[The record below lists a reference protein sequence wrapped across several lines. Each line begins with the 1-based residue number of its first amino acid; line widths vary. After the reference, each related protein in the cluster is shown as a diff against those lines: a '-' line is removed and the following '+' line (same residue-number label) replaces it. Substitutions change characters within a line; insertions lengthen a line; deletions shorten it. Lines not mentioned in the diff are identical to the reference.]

1 MFDTGISRAVLGGA
15 LSFVVVLLVLAAVG
29 GRSAP
34 EADLDGQAE
43 AGQDR
48 PITTASKDT
57 TIGPSV
63 EEAREMIVGTWIEDT
78 DGSIAGTKKG
88 PKKRVFTEDGT
99 LKRYRRTDAG
109 TYELEETVQYALVDR
124 NPRTG
129 QKASN
134 ATPGSLIAYLK
145 TTESDGD
152 TYYNVLTNVNR
163 EANPPYLAIDYT
175 GATITRVVFHPPSA
189 FK

>member
-1 MFDTGISRAVLGGA
+1 MYQKKGAFVAAAFLLGTA
-15 LSFVVVLLVLAAVG
+15 LG
-29 GRSAP
+29 PSAP
-34 EADLDGQAE
+34 GIPSPENISADQVERGNE
-43 AGQDR
+43 R
-48 PITTASKDT
+48 PAPTASKD

-63 EEAREMIVGTWIEDT
+63 EEAREMIVGTWIEDVS
-78 DGSIAGTKKG
+78 DEIGVYKKG

-109 TYELEETVQYALVDR
+109 TYELEETVQYALVDK

-129 QKASN
+129 QKASETGLF
-134 ATPGSLIAYLK
+134 AAYLK

-152 TYYNVLTNVNR
+152 IYYNVVDNINR
-163 EANPPYLAIDYT
+163 EADPSYLSLQYT
-175 GATITRVVFHPPSA
+175 GASATTVSFSPPSA

>member
-1 MFDTGISRAVLGGA
+1 MFDTGISRAALGGT
-15 LSFVVVLLVLAAVG
+15 LSFVVVLLVLVAAT
-29 GRSAP
+29 GRPAP

-48 PITTASKDT
+48 PIATASKD

-63 EEAREMIVGTWIEDT
+63 EEAREMIVGTWIEDVS
-78 DGSIAGTKKG
+78 DEIGVYEKG

-109 TYELEETVQYALVDR
+109 TYELEETVQYALVDK

-129 QKASN
+129 QRASDF
-134 ATPGSLIAYLK
+134 GSLIAYLK
-145 TTESDGD
+145 TTQPDGD
-152 TYYNVLTNVNR
+152 TYYNVVNNVNR
-163 EANPPYLAIDYT
+163 KADPPYLSLQYT
-175 GATITRVVFHPPSA
+175 GASATTVSFSPPSA